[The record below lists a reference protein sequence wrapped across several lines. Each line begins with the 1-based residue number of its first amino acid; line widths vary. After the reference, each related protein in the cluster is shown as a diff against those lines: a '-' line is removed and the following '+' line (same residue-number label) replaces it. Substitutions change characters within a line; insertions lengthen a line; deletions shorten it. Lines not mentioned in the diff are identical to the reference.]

1 MKKMTDIEHNMENKT
16 DEKIRVL
23 LVDDETGF
31 RRTIAKRLG
40 KRQMAVIQASNGEG
54 CMEILEKEP
63 VDVVVLDVKMPGM
76 DGIETLKAIK
86 QAYSRKIQVILLTGN
101 AAVGDGIEGIK
112 AGAFDYLTKPVE
124 IDHLINKIMQAN
136 DIIRF
141 EAEKQKEQDYRSN
154 LEKKMINT
162 ERLASLGTMSTGIAH
177 EINNPLAII
186 NESAGYM
193 KQVIQST
200 EMTGFSKKVALLTG
214 IEKIEKSIKRARK
227 ITLQLLGHVKQQTS
241 QIGECNMK
249 ALLIETLSLLK
260 KELDDK
266 NIIIKWE
273 MDPEET
279 TIWSDP
285 YKIRQVFMN
294 LLSNA
299 IHATQKNGSIILS
312 GYKTDSDVIIKIK
325 DNGIGIPKENLRKI
339 FDPFFTTKSFDEGT
353 GLGLFVVH
361 KIISA
366 LNGEIQLKSEVG
378 KGTCFT
384 IRLPKYTKISEGT
397 DEMERGQI
405 K

>member
-1 MKKMTDIEHNMENKT
+1 MENKT

-31 RRTIAKRLG
+31 RQTMAKRLS
-40 KRQMAVIQASNGEG
+40 KRQMEILQAPNGG
-54 CMEILEKEP
+54 ACIKILEKEP
-63 VDVVVLDVKMPGM
+63 VDVVVLDVKMPGI

-86 QAYSRKIQVILLTGN
+86 QKYKRTIQVILLTGN
-101 AAVGDGIEGIK
+101 AAVSDGIEGIK

-124 IDHLINKIMQAN
+124 MDHLVNKIHQAGN
-136 DIIRF
+136 VLRF
-141 EAEKQKEQDYRSN
+141 ETQKQKEAAYRSN

-186 NESAGYM
+186 NEAAGFM
-193 KQVIQST
+193 KQIIHSA
-200 EMTGFSKKVALLTG
+200 EMDAFSQKTALLTG

-227 ITLQLLGHVKQQTS
+227 ITLQLLGHVKQQAS
-241 QIGECNMK
+241 QVGECNMK
-249 ALLIETLSLLK
+249 ALLAETLSLLQ

-266 NIIIKWE
+266 QINVQWE
-273 MDPEET
+273 MDPEKII
-279 TIWSDP
+279 IWSDP

-299 IHATQKNGSIILS
+299 VHATQENGTITLS
-312 GYKTDSDVIIKIK
+312 GYLHDKEAVLKVK
-325 DNGIGIPKENLRKI
+325 DNGVGIPQENLKKI
-339 FDPFFTTKSFDEGT
+339 FDPFFTTKSFDKGT

-361 KIISA
+361 KIILA
-366 LNGEIQLKSEVG
+366 LNGEIQVKSEVG
-378 KGTCFT
+378 KGSCFT
-384 IRLPKYTKISEGT
+384 VRLPRYTKIDDKT